1 MTTAAK
7 SAFGTTLTWNSQAV
21 AGLNNIGGVE
31 ITVEMLDATNH
42 SSTSGLEEV
51 IAGIARTGEV
61 TIEGDFKYDD
71 ANGQIAM
78 VTDAVAKTS
87 RTAVITFPNSLG
99 IWTFTAFISRIKVGD
114 NPIDGK
120 IPFSA
125 SFKITGVPA
134 LTVTASAGLTTPFFV
149 ISESAVVAAMIH
161 TPDVGAL
168 FAAMNA
174 LNRAR
179 TSSRISSA
187 VLPDELIG
195 VGTFV
200 IDAGDTFDD
209 AVLSG
214 SMKSMSSRSRSAAA
228 RESRTI
234 ISADGLESR
243 RTSSV
248 TTAILATLSGASV
261 VREKSNAV
269 SGFGL
274 PSPTQY
280 PEPPPV

>member
-21 AGLNNIGGVE
+21 AQLNNIGGVE

-42 SSTSGLEEV
+42 SSTSGVEEV

-149 ISESAVVAAMIH
+149 ISESAVVAPAAAGDVYSYVATVLTGVTSVTV
-161 TPDVGAL
+161 TPTATAGTITVNGNTVATGV
-168 FAAMNA
+168 A
-174 LNRAR
+174 
-179 TSSRISSA
+179 SSA
-187 VLPDELIG
+187 IALG
-195 VGTFV
+195 AAGT
-200 IDAGDTFDD
+200 
-209 AVLSG
+209 
-214 SMKSMSSRSRSAAA
+214 
-228 RESRTI
+228 
-234 ISADGLESR
+234 
-243 RTSSV
+243 V
-248 TTAILATLSGASV
+248 TTVTIVVTETGKTPKTYTIYIARAAS
-261 VREKSNAV
+261 
-269 SGFGL
+269 
-274 PSPTQY
+274 
-280 PEPPPV
+280 